1 MFLKNRILDKILL
14 RKSENMET
22 YKILKQEIERDFTKK
37 NSKSHF
43 SDDVLNVLLD
53 IFFGVYVHFSS
64 PEKHRNLTAYY

>member
-37 NSKSHF
+37 TQKATLVMMF
-43 SDDVLNVLLD
+43 
-53 IFFGVYVHFSS
+53 
-64 PEKHRNLTAYY
+64 